1 MSFSFNSAAIPGRHT
16 MSYRVLDAH
25 RSDAETRRDIEVL
38 ATPAE
43 IQTLLQDGYLVRRNI
58 ILPKQIEELRAAL
71 QQVESREAEQNI
83 ERGSQSFGGTF
94 LRHLAD
100 KHPAFLSLI
109 DFAPAVSVAR
119 AVFGPCV
126 GLRGFT
132 ARICRPGDQHS
143 EVEWHFHQRMAT
155 EPLPPMWC
163 RPQTLDVLLYLD
175 DITEENGPLVVLPGS
190 HNWLDQDLP
199 TGQRDDKPNQ
209 RVLTVPAG
217 SCVLAFGSLWHRALP
232 TSGKQMRRLLIFGYS
247 PAWQK
252 PAIYGRKP
260 ENGLTQQLLQQT
272 DVSTEI
278 RELLGASGY
287 M

>member
-1 MSFSFNSAAIPGRHT
+1 MSYPFNQTAIPGRHIVN
-16 MSYRVLDAH
+16 YRVLDAH
-25 RSDAETRRDIEVL
+25 RSLEETQRDIEVL
-38 ATPAE
+38 ATPDE
-43 IQTLLQDGYLVRRNI
+43 IQTLLHDGFLVRENI
-58 ILPKQIEELRAAL
+58 ISTQQVEELRHAL
-71 QQVESREAEQNI
+71 HEVEAQENERDI
-83 ERGSQSFGGTF
+83 ERGSESFGGIF

-100 KHPAFLSLI
+100 KHPAFLALV
-109 DFAPAVSVAR
+109 DFAPAVSIAQ

-126 GLRGFT
+126 GLRGLT

-143 EVEWHFHQRMAT
+143 EVEWHFHLRMAT
-155 EPLPPMWC
+155 QPLPPVWC

-190 HNWLDQDLP
+190 HNWLDSDLP
-199 TGQRDDKPNQ
+199 TGQCDDKPNQ

-232 TSGKQMRRLLIFGYS
+232 TSGKHMRRLLISGYS

-252 PAIYGRKP
+252 PGIYGRKP
-260 ENGLTQQLLQQT
+260 ENGLTNQLLHQP
-272 DVSTEI
+272 DVPVEM
-278 RELLGASGY
+278 RELLGTTGY